1 MSDKS
6 TIQGKA
12 FEYAVCLELAKWLQ
26 AIRPATLNES
36 SSMKIAE
43 KRFEQEIDSEL
54 QSQMLVSARAGVSGI
69 APMEPHLSSRSSS
82 PVLIDLQTD
91 DKGIG
96 GDVRDVLI
104 SIPSEQWE
112 TGISVK
118 HNHEALKHSRLSPT
132 IDFGKEWYGIPVSQK
147 YWDGVRPIFSELSGL
162 KTKNVK
168 WRDLDSKAQSIY
180 VPLLK
185 NFMSEIS
192 GLPKSSQSIFIEG
205 IFNYL
210 LGSHNHDYYK
220 LVQISKSKVTR
231 ITPFNFHGT
240 LHKGAAASRKKDLGM
255 VIPLPTELVDISFK
269 SGSDNT
275 VLLKFNEDWVISF
288 RLHNASTVVET
299 SLKFDVQLA
308 SHPSTLISHTFKWV

>member
-12 FEYAVCLELAKWLQ
+12 FEYAVCLELQKRIQ
-26 AIRPATLNES
+26 AIRPAILNES
-36 SSMKIAE
+36 SSMQIAK
-43 KRFEQEIDSEL
+43 KRFEQEIDGEL
-54 QSQMLVSARAGVSGI
+54 QSQMLVSARAGVSGV
-69 APMEPHLSSRSSS
+69 APMEPNLSSKSSS
-82 PVLIDLQTD
+82 PIFIDLQTD

-104 SIPSEQWE
+104 SIPSEKWE

-118 HNHEALKHSRLSPT
+118 HNHDALKHSRLSPT
-132 IDFGKEWYGIPVSQK
+132 IDFGKEWYGIPVSEK

-168 WRDLDSKAQSIY
+168 WRELDAKAQAIY
-180 VPLLK
+180 VPLLE

-192 GLPKSSQSIFIEG
+192 GLPKSSRSTFIKG

-240 LHKGAAASRKKDLGM
+240 LYQGTTPSGKKALGA
-255 VIPLPTELVDISFK
+255 VIPMPTEVVDICLK
-269 SGSDNT
+269 QGSDNT
-275 VLLKFNEDWVISF
+275 VLLTFNQGWVFSF
-288 RLHNASTVVET
+288 RLHNASTVVEP
-299 SLKFDVQLA
+299 SLKFDVQLSA
-308 SHPSTLISHTFKWV
+308 HPSTLISHTFKWV